1 MDNNHQNRN
10 IMCIDLKSF
19 FAFVECVER
28 SLDPYTTPLIV
39 CNPEQKGAITLAV
52 TPYLKSQG
60 IPGRVRIYDIPKNIT
75 YVKVP
80 PRMSLYQRKSKEV
93 ISIYLKYV
101 AKEDLHVYSIDE
113 CFLDVT
119 NYLKM
124 YNMTDYELA
133 LTILNDIKKTTG
145 LVGTA
150 GIGPNMLLAKISM
163 DIEAKHTK
171 DNIAKWT
178 YDDVKTKLWNIKP
191 LSKMWGIGTNLEK
204 RLNKMN
210 IYSVKELALTD
221 INKLIKEFGILGREL
236 YFHANGIDDSKI
248 SDLNNYQPKEKSIS
262 NSQVLFKDYFDFNI
276 DIIIYEIIDT
286 LCRRLRKEKLLCGL
300 ISLGIYS
307 SRTSSG
313 SFHHSLKLNERTDNA
328 NEIFRTAMYIFNHYY
343 TKFPIRK
350 VAISFSNLSPND
362 KIQLDIFENYEDIE
376 KRKRIEETIDKVK
389 EKFGPNSILKASSLL
404 SDSTIKERN
413 GLIGGH
419 KA

>member
-1 MDNNHQNRN
+1 MNNNHQNRN

-28 SLDPYTTPLIV
+28 GLDPYTTPLIV

-60 IPGRVRIYDIPKNIT
+60 IPGRVRVYDIPKNIT

-80 PRMSLYQRKSKEV
+80 PRMSLYQKKSKEV

-133 LTILNDIKKTTG
+133 LTILNDIKESTG

-191 LSKMWGIGTNLEK
+191 LSKMWGIGTNLEN
-204 RLNKMN
+204 RLNK
-210 IYSVKELALTD
+210 
-221 INKLIKEFGILGREL
+221 
-236 YFHANGIDDSKI
+236 
-248 SDLNNYQPKEKSIS
+248 
-262 NSQVLFKDYFDFNI
+262 
-276 DIIIYEIIDT
+276 
-286 LCRRLRKEKLLCGL
+286 
-300 ISLGIYS
+300 
-307 SRTSSG
+307 
-313 SFHHSLKLNERTDNA
+313 
-328 NEIFRTAMYIFNHYY
+328 Y
-343 TKFPIRK
+343 TK
-350 VAISFSNLSPND
+350 
-362 KIQLDIFENYEDIE
+362 
-376 KRKRIEETIDKVK
+376 
-389 EKFGPNSILKASSLL
+389 
-404 SDSTIKERN
+404 
-413 GLIGGH
+413 
-419 KA
+419 

>member
-1 MDNNHQNRN
+1 MDELRTKRN

-28 SLDPYTTPLIV
+28 GIDPYTTPLIV
-39 CNPEQKGAITLAV
+39 CNPEQKGAISLAV
-52 TPYLKSQG
+52 TPYLKSLG
-60 IPGRVRIYDIPKNIT
+60 IPGRVRVYDIPKNIK
-75 YVKVP
+75 YIKVP
-80 PRMSLYQRKSKEV
+80 PRMSLYQKKSKEV
-93 ISIYLKYV
+93 IGIYLKYV

-124 YNMTDYELA
+124 YNMSDYELA
-133 LTILNDIKKTTG
+133 LTILKDIKESTG

-178 YDDVKTKLWNIKP
+178 YDDVETKLWNIKP
-191 LSKMWGIGTNLEK
+191 LSKMWGIGSNLEK
-204 RLNKMN
+204 RLNSMN
-210 IYSVKELALTD
+210 IYSVRELALTPKE
-221 INKLIKEFGILGREL
+221 KLIKEFGVLGGDL
-236 YFHANGIDDSKI
+236 YYRANGIDLTKL
-248 SDLNNYQPKEKSIS
+248 SDLNDYKPKEKSIS

-300 ISLGIYS
+300 ISLGITS
-307 SRTSSG
+307 SKTSSG

-328 NEIFRTAMYIFNHYY
+328 NEILRTTMYI
-343 TKFPIRK
+343 
-350 VAISFSNLSPND
+350 L
-362 KIQLDIFENYEDIE
+362 
-376 KRKRIEETIDKVK
+376 TIITQN
-389 EKFGPNSILKASSLL
+389 FQ
-404 SDSTIKERN
+404 
-413 GLIGGH
+413 
-419 KA
+419 

>member
-1 MDNNHQNRN
+1 MDELRIKRN
-10 IMCIDLKSF
+10 IICIDLKSF

-28 SLDPYTTPLIV
+28 KLDPFSTPLIV

-52 TPYLKSQG
+52 SPYLKNLG
-60 IPGRVRIYDIPKNIT
+60 IKGRTRVYDLPKNIK
-75 YVKVP
+75 YVKAP
-80 PRMSLYQRKSKEV
+80 PRMSLYQKKSKEV
-93 ISIYLKYV
+93 IAIYLKYV
-101 AKEDLHVYSIDE
+101 SSDDIHVYSIDE

-119 NYLKM
+119 DYLKM

-133 LTILNDIKKTTG
+133 KVILDDIKKSTN

-150 GIGPNMLLAKISM
+150 GIGPNMLLAKVSM

-171 DNIAKWT
+171 DNIAKWD
-178 YDDVKTKLWNIKP
+178 YDDIEEKLWGIKP
-191 LSKMWGIGTNLEK
+191 LSKMWGIGCNLEK
-204 RLNKMN
+204 RLNNMN
-210 IYSVKELALTD
+210 IYSIKELANTD
-221 INKLIKEFGILGREL
+221 KNKLIKEFGILGGEL
-236 YFHANGIDDSKI
+236 YYRANGIDLTKI
-248 SDLNNYQPKEKSIS
+248 SDLNNYKPKEKSIS

-300 ISLGIYS
+300 VSLGISYS
-307 SRTSSG
+307 KTYG
-313 SFHHSLKLNERTDNA
+313 GGFHHSLKLPERTDNQ
-328 NEIFRTAMYIFNHYY
+328 NEIFKTIMYIFNHYY
-343 TKFPIRK
+343 TKSPIRK
-350 VAISFSNLSPND
+350 VSISFGNLSEND
-362 KIQLDIFENYEDIE
+362 KIQLDIFEDYETIE
-376 KRKRIEETIDKVK
+376 KRKNIESTIDNLK

>member
-1 MDNNHQNRN
+1 MDELKIKRN
-10 IMCIDLKSF
+10 IICIDLKSF

-28 SLDPYTTPLIV
+28 KLDPFSTPLIV

-52 TPYLKSQG
+52 TPYLKNLG
-60 IPGRVRIYDIPKNIT
+60 IKGRTRVYDLPKNIR
-75 YVKVP
+75 YIKAP
-80 PRMSLYQRKSKEV
+80 PRMSLYQKKSKEV
-93 ISIYLKYV
+93 IAIYLKYISS
-101 AKEDLHVYSIDE
+101 DDIHVYSIDE

-119 NYLKM
+119 DYLKM

-133 LTILNDIKKTTG
+133 KVILDDIKKSTN

-150 GIGPNMLLAKISM
+150 GIGPNMLLAKVSM

-171 DNIAKWT
+171 DNIAKWD
-178 YDDVKTKLWNIKP
+178 YDDIEEKFWSIKP
-191 LSKMWGIGTNLEK
+191 LSKMWGIGCNLEK
-204 RLNKMN
+204 RLNSIN
-210 IYSVKELALTD
+210 IYSIKELANTD
-221 INKLIKEFGILGREL
+221 KNKLIKEFGILGGEL
-236 YFHANGIDDSKI
+236 YYRANGIDLTKI
-248 SDLNNYQPKEKSIS
+248 SDLNNYKPKEKSIS

-300 ISLGIYS
+300 VSLGISYS
-307 SRTSSG
+307 KTYG
-313 SFHHSLKLNERTDNA
+313 GGFHHSLKLPERTDNQ
-328 NEIFRTAMYIFNHYY
+328 NEIFKTIMYIFNHYY
-343 TKFPIRK
+343 TKSPIRK
-350 VAISFSNLSPND
+350 VSISFGNLSVND
-362 KIQLDIFENYEDIE
+362 KIQLDIFEDYETIE
-376 KRKRIEETIDKVK
+376 KRKNIESTIDNLK

>member
-1 MDNNHQNRN
+1 MDELRTKRN

-28 SLDPYTTPLIV
+28 GIDPYTTPLIV
-39 CNPEQKGAITLAV
+39 CNPEQKGAISLAV
-52 TPYLKSQG
+52 TPYLKSLG
-60 IPGRVRIYDIPKNIT
+60 IPGRVRVYDIQKNIK
-75 YVKVP
+75 YIKVP
-80 PRMSLYQRKSKEV
+80 PRMSLYQKKSKEV
-93 ISIYLKYV
+93 IGIYLKYV

-124 YNMTDYELA
+124 YNMSDYELA
-133 LTILNDIKKTTG
+133 LTILKDIKKSTG

-178 YDDVKTKLWNIKP
+178 YDDVETKLWNIKP
-191 LSKMWGIGTNLEK
+191 LSKMWGIGSNLEK
-204 RLNKMN
+204 RLNSMN
-210 IYSVKELALTD
+210 IYSVKELALTPKE
-221 INKLIKEFGILGREL
+221 KLIKEFGVLGGDL
-236 YFHANGIDDSKI
+236 YYRANGIDLTKL
-248 SDLNNYQPKEKSIS
+248 SDLNDYKPKEKSIS

-300 ISLGIYS
+300 ISLGITS
-307 SRTSSG
+307 SKTSSG

-350 VAISFSNLSPND
+350 VAISFGNLSPND
-362 KIQLDIFENYEDIE
+362 KIQLDIFEDYEEI
-376 KRKRIEETIDKVK
+376 KKGNK
-389 EKFGPNSILKASSLL
+389 LKKQLMKL
-404 SDSTIKERN
+404 KNDLVQIQF
-413 GLIGGH
+413 
-419 KA
+419 